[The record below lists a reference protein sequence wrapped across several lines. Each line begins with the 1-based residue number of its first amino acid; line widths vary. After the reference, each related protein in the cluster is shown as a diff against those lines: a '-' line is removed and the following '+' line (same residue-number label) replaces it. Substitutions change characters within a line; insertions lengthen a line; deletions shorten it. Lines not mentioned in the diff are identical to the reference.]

1 MRFISDSGVRRVG
14 GGKGGVGGEGKGNYT
29 QFPPGFIFFHGK
41 KFRAEIFF
49 ACYPARIFSASHF
62 AARAVSSRPGDFHCA
77 QPRKFPSHSRA
88 RPRDSNSE

>member
-1 MRFISDSGVRRVG
+1 MGW
-14 GGKGGVGGEGKGNYT
+14 EGKGELYT
-29 QFPPGFIFFHGK
+29 ISAGIYFFFTEK

-49 ACYPARIFSASHF
+49 ACYPARILSASHF

-77 QPRKFPSHSRA
+77 QPRRFPSHSRA